1 MEWNLS
7 TGLTSCFS
15 PPASPPISVCNCFP
29 SYADD
34 SVMRAVRT
42 STVIR
47 ESRKEKASIENCSC
61 CKPVSGSPIV
71 ENCAGAIVVQMFNDK
86 VRAHVLR
93 SPTVQ
98 LTIEVYEHM
107 VKVLQVSLKEVDLW
121 CSVLPV
127 LQQHWVQLEVLTYS
141 ILLSVQLCLC
151 GW

>member
-1 MEWNLS
+1 MESNLS

-61 CKPVSGSPIV
+61 CKPVSDSSIV
-71 ENCAGAIVVQMFNDK
+71 KNCAGVIVVQMFNDK
-86 VRAHVLR
+86 DNVRGWCCTFAKYPSKKLKIWSV
-93 SPTVQ
+93 
-98 LTIEVYEHM
+98 
-107 VKVLQVSLKEVDLW
+107 VLQPD
-121 CSVLPV
+121 CSSATLGSA
-127 LQQHWVQLEVLTYS
+127 WGFNISNITFWRT
-141 ILLSVQLCLC
+141 LLVWLIKAISF
-151 GW
+151 